1 MSRVRECFLFSLWLV
16 CERESRVKSFF
27 FFFLFCPSE
36 GLVAKME
43 LVCWICQN
51 DDFLANEKKGPWQ
64 LSVEWVNSCFGREN
78 DESDFSFLD
87 FSLLFCVFFFLPK
100 TNLQK

>member
-1 MSRVRECFLFSLWLV
+1 
-16 CERESRVKSFF
+16 
-27 FFFLFCPSE
+27 
-36 GLVAKME
+36 ME